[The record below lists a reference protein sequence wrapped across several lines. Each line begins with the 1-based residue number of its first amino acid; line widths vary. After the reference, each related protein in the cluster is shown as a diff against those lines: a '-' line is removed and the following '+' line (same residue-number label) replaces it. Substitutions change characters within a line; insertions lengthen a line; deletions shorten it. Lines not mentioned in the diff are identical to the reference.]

1 MKVFISH
8 SMKDKN
14 LVDALHSIAASL
26 GIEPLIAEHILDVQ
40 NTITAKI
47 QSMILD
53 SDLVLVVLTRE
64 GFNSTFVQH
73 EVGFAT
79 GKKPILI
86 LVEKGYESKM
96 SGFVYGRDYVSIDPW
111 NPQPAFE
118 QIRSVLTSQ
127 KQQKEE
133 QKRTEQLILL
143 AVGVLFFAAL
153 TSK

>member
-14 LVDALHSIAASL
+14 LVDALRSIAASL
-26 GIEPLIAEHILDVQ
+26 VIEPLIAEHIVDVQ

-53 SDLVLVVLTRE
+53 SDLVLVVLTQE

-96 SGFVYGRDYVSIDPW
+96 SGFVYGSDYVSIDPW

-118 QIRSVLTSQ
+118 QIQRVLTNQ

-143 AVGVLFFAAL
+143 GVGVLFFAAL
-153 TSK
+153 TSE